1 MNNPLVQLDPGLFV
15 WTILTF
21 LLLVFVLAK
30 FAWKP
35 LLKMLQDREDMVRS
49 SIEDAEK
56 AKSELERLNEES
68 EAIMAKARSEA
79 QSILADGKAAAEKVK
94 DDIIAKSKEQA
105 NKIREDAGN
114 QIQVE
119 KDKAISEIKKE
130 VVNLTLSVAEKLIQK
145 NLSDADN
152 KSLIDESLKKVQSYE
167 A

>member
-21 LLLVFVLAK
+21 LLLVFILAK

-49 SIEDAEK
+49 SLEDAEK
-56 AKSELERLNEES
+56 AKSEVERLNEES

-79 QSILADGKAAAEKVK
+79 QSILADGKVAAEKVK

-130 VVNLTLSVAEKLIQK
+130 VVNLTLLVAEKLIQK

-152 KSLIDESLKKVQSYE
+152 KSLIEKSLKKVQTYE

>member
-15 WTILTF
+15 WTIVTF

-49 SIEDAEK
+49 SLEDAKK

-94 DDIIAKSKEQA
+94 EDIIAKSKEQA

-152 KSLIDESLKKVQSYE
+152 KSLIEESLKKVQTYE

>member
-1 MNNPLVQLDPGLFV
+1 MNNPLVQLAPGLFV

-35 LLKMLQDREDMVRS
+35 LLKMLQDREDMIRS
-49 SIEDAEK
+49 SLEDAEK

-94 DDIIAKSKEQA
+94 DGIIAKSKEQA
-105 NKIREDAGN
+105 SKIREDAGN

-119 KDKAISEIKKE
+119 KDKAISEIKEE

-152 KSLIDESLKKVQSYE
+152 KSLIEESLKKVQTYE

>member
-94 DDIIAKSKEQA
+94 DDIIAKSKKHA
-105 NKIREDAGN
+105 NKIREDAGD

-130 VVNLTLSVAEKLIQK
+130 VVNLTLLVAEKLIQK

-152 KSLIDESLKKVQSYE
+152 KSLIKESLKKVQSYE

>member
-49 SIEDAEK
+49 SLEDAEK
-56 AKSELERLNEES
+56 AKSELEQLNEES

-152 KSLIDESLKKVQSYE
+152 KSLIEESLKKVQTYE